1 MDPNKAPSFLSFGI
15 ETNGTQKDVASSNL
29 MYAANARPKGLS
41 EGSDKPLYNKR
52 GNASVFENSKYNIT
66 QHMYPEDLMSSSGEY
81 GSNYVVFYINVA
93 EDSKLLKDNTDLIV
107 NDIPPRDLGEAAA
120 TIDRDLPKGNTG
132 IDKFQRNFII
142 GSGIAGANGVI
153 AGIGG
158 GRKAG
163 FVAAGITGAAAGIA
177 ATQAASFTGQKKR
190 IKTAISLHIPN
201 NLSTKYS
208 VNYEDES
215 TAFQMMG
222 IKFGAEALQKAAASS
237 NAMGNLGAAVANI
250 GLSLPGTG
258 LISKLGQIAPNPR
271 KEQVFKRVDFRTFQ
285 FDYEFFP
292 RSETEAQN
300 VLDIIKQFK
309 YHMHPEFKDDNAF
322 LYIYPSEFDIYY
334 YNGVDE
340 NLTIHRHT
348 SCVLEDLSVNYSPQG
363 QFTTFRNGMPTQ
375 INISMQFKELALL
388 TKEKIEDGL

>member
-15 ETNGTQKDVASSNL
+15 ETNGTQKDIASGNL
-29 MYAANARPKGLS
+29 MYAANARPKALS
-41 EGSDKPLYNKR
+41 TGSDKPLYTKR
-52 GNASVFENSKYNIT
+52 GNASVFENNKYNIT

-93 EDSKLLKDNTDLIV
+93 EDSKLIKDNKDLVV
-107 NDIPPRDLGEAAA
+107 NDIPPRDLGEAVANV
-120 TIDRDLPKGNTG
+120 DRDLPKGPEG
-132 IDKFQRNFII
+132 ELQRKLII
-142 GSGIAGANGVI
+142 GGGVSAANGVI

-158 GRKAG
+158 GYKAG
-163 FVAAGITGAAAGIA
+163 FTAAGITGAAAGVA
-177 ATQAASFTGQKKR
+177 ASQGASFTGQKKR
-190 IKTAISLHIPN
+190 IKTAVSLHIPN
-201 NLSTKYS
+201 NLATKYS
-208 VNYEDES
+208 VNYEEES

-258 LISKLGQIAPNPR
+258 LLSKLGQIAPNPR
-271 KEQVFKRVDFRTFQ
+271 KEQIFKRVDFRTFQ

-334 YNGVDE
+334 YHGVDE

-363 QFTTFRNGMPTQ
+363 QFTTFSNGMPTQ

>member
-15 ETNGTQKDVASSNL
+15 DTNATQKDVASGNL
-29 MYAANARPKGLS
+29 MYAANARPKELS
-41 EGSDKPLYNKR
+41 VGSDKPLYNKR

-93 EDSKLLKDNTDLIV
+93 EDSKLLKDNKDSIV
-107 NDIPPRDLGEAAA
+107 DDIPPRDFGDAAA
-120 TIDRDLPKGNTG
+120 SIRKDEISGTTVAAG
-132 IDKFQRNFII
+132 I
-142 GSGIAGANGVI
+142 SLANGVI

-158 GRKAG
+158 GLRAG
-163 FVAAGITGAAAGIA
+163 VTAGLVTGAASAVT
-177 ATQAASFTGQKKR
+177 ATQTAGFTGQKKR
-190 IKTAISLHIPN
+190 IKTAISLHVPN
-201 NLSTKYS
+201 NLSVKYG

-237 NAMGNLGAAVANI
+237 NALGNLGAAAANI
-250 GLSLPGTG
+250 GLSMPGTG
-258 LISKLGQIAPNPR
+258 LLSKLGQIAPNPR

-300 VLDIIKQFK
+300 VLNIIKQFK

-322 LYIYPSEFDIYY
+322 LYVYPSEFDIYY

>member
-15 ETNGTQKDVASSNL
+15 DTNATQKDVASGNL
-29 MYAANARPKGLS
+29 MYAANARPKELS
-41 EGSDKPLYNKR
+41 VGSDKPLYNKR

-93 EDSKLLKDNTDLIV
+93 EDSKLLKDNKDSIV
-107 NDIPPRDLGEAAA
+107 DDIPPRDFGDATASIRKDEISGTTVAA
-120 TIDRDLPKGNTG
+120 G
-132 IDKFQRNFII
+132 I
-142 GSGIAGANGVI
+142 SLANGVI

-158 GRKAG
+158 GLRAG
-163 FVAAGITGAAAGIA
+163 VTAGLVTGAASAVT
-177 ATQAASFTGQKKR
+177 ATQTAGFTGQKKR
-190 IKTAISLHIPN
+190 IKTAISLHVPN
-201 NLSTKYS
+201 NLSVKYG

-237 NAMGNLGAAVANI
+237 NALGNLGAAAANI
-250 GLSLPGTG
+250 GLSMPGTG
-258 LISKLGQIAPNPR
+258 LLSKLGQIAPNPR

-300 VLDIIKQFK
+300 VLNIIKQFK

-322 LYIYPSEFDIYY
+322 LYVYPSEFDIYY

>member
-1 MDPNKAPSFLSFGI
+1 MDQNKAPSYLSFGI
-15 ETNGTQKDVASSNL
+15 ETNATEKDIASSNL
-29 MYAANARPKGLS
+29 MYAANARPKALS
-41 EGSDKPLYNKR
+41 IGSDKPLYSKR
-52 GNASVFENSKYNIT
+52 GNASVFQNSKYNIT

-93 EDSKLLKDNTDLIV
+93 EDSKLIKENEDLIV
-107 NDIPPRDLGEAAA
+107 DDKTPRDLGEAVANV
-120 TIDRDLPKGNTG
+120 DRDLPKGPEG
-132 IDKFQRNFII
+132 ELQRKLII
-142 GSGIAGANGVI
+142 GAGLSAANGAI
-153 AGIGG
+153 AALGA

-163 FVAAGITGAAAGIA
+163 YTAAGITAAAASVA
-177 ATQAASFTGQKKR
+177 ATQGGSFTGQKKR

-250 GLSLPGTG
+250 GLTVPGTG
-258 LISKLGQIAPNPR
+258 LLSKLGQIAPNPR
-271 KEQVFKRVDFRTFQ
+271 KEQIFKRVDFRTFQ